1 MGGKVFLGILLIAL
15 AREDHQRFVWEDKF
29 GIENDTASDE
39 RIRCLDVASVY
50 LNWHCNA
57 LILEVLNR
65 DQVDSAQVGV
75 GLSIVL
81 CFLKNPEEVCR
92 GDAEVC
98 ALQYE

>member
-1 MGGKVFLGILLIAL
+1 MRGKVVLGILIISL
-15 AREDHQRFVWEDKF
+15 ASEDHQRFVWEDKF
-29 GIENDTASDE
+29 GIENDATCDE

-50 LNWHCNA
+50 LNWHCDA
-57 LILEVLNR
+57 LILEVLNC

-81 CFLKNPEEVCR
+81 SFLKDPEEICR
-92 GDAEVC
+92 GDPEVC